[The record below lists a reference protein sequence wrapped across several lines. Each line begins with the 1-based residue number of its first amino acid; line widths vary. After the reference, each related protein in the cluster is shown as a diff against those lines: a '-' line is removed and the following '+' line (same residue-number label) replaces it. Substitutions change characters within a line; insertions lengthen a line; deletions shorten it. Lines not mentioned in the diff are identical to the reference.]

1 MATQGY
7 GTAPGR
13 NSANAVGTSAPRS
26 VSTRAVPIIKQA
38 MAAAKVRA
46 VKPKKGKAK

>member
-13 NSANAVGTSAPRS
+13 NSANAVGTSPPRS
-26 VSTRAVPIIKQA
+26 VSTKAVPIIKQA
-38 MAAAKVRA
+38 MVSAQARA
-46 VKPKKGKAK
+46 MKKPSKG